1 MTTHSK
7 TVDCEGGLLIGHDGS
22 DFSTAALSWTLQ
34 LAERLDT
41 YVTVVRAWVLT
52 TAPRPTTWA
61 PGYMPPLV
69 DFEQATC
76 DKLEADV
83 ADVVGEHP
91 GVRVSHQAV
100 HGRPAAILVE
110 GSERA
115 DMLVVGPRGLGGF
128 RGLVLGSVSE
138 QVVRHAKC
146 PVVVVHGRGDP
157 NLPPARLTL
166 DDSITPDDATDR

>member
-7 TVDCEGGLLIGHDGS
+7 TVDCQGGLLIGHDGS
-22 DFSTAALSWTLQ
+22 EFSTTALSWTLQ
-34 LAERLDT
+34 LAERLGT

-52 TAPRPTTWA
+52 TAPRPKTWE

-69 DFEQATC
+69 DFEEATRE
-76 DKLEADV
+76 KLMADV
-83 ADVVGEHP
+83 ADVVAEYP
-91 GVRVSHQAV
+91 EVRVHHQAV
-100 HGRPAAILVE
+100 HGRPASILVE

-138 QVVRHAKC
+138 QCVRHAKC

-157 NLPPARLTL
+157 SLPPARLTL
-166 DDSITPDDATDR
+166 DDSLAREE

>member
-7 TVDCEGGLLIGHDGS
+7 TVDCDGGLLIGHDGS
-22 DFSTAALSWTLQ
+22 EFSTAALSWTLQ
-34 LAERLDT
+34 LADRLGT

-52 TAPRPTTWA
+52 TAPRPDTWA
-61 PGYMPPLV
+61 RGYMPPLV
-69 DFEQATC
+69 DFEKATC
-76 DKLEADV
+76 DKLTADV
-83 ADVVGEHP
+83 ADVVAEYP
-91 GVRVSHQAV
+91 DVSVAHQAV
-100 HGRPAAILVE
+100 HGRPASILVE

-146 PVVVVHGRGDP
+146 PVVVVHGRGDAS
-157 NLPPARLTL
+157 LPPARLTL
-166 DDSITPDDATDR
+166 DDSLTPDDE

>member
-7 TVDCEGGLLIGHDGS
+7 TVDCEGGLLVGHDGS
-22 DFSTAALSWTLQ
+22 EFSTAALAWTLQ
-34 LAERLDT
+34 LAGRLGMH
-41 YVTVVRAWVLT
+41 VTVVRAWVLT

-61 PGYMPPLV
+61 PGYMPPMV
-69 DFEQATC
+69 DFEEATR

-83 ADVVGEHP
+83 ADVVAEHP
-91 GVRVSHQAV
+91 DVQVSHQAV
-100 HGRPAAILVE
+100 HGRPASILVD

-138 QVVRHAKC
+138 QCVRHAKC
-146 PVVVVHGRGDP
+146 PVVVVHDRGDP
-157 NLPPARLTL
+157 SLPPARLTL
-166 DDSITPDDATDR
+166 DDSITADDE